1 MDVQVRF
8 FASLRETVGV
18 DEVRVSLPEGA
29 GFDALMSALSDQ
41 LPPPALAALRA
52 ENVRLARNQ
61 DLVAP
66 PFALAHGDEL
76 AFLPP
81 VTGG

>member
-1 MDVQVRF
+1 MNVEVRF
-8 FASLRETVGV
+8 FASLREATGTPAL
-18 DEVRVSLPEGA
+18 SLDLPDGA
-29 GFDALMSALSDQ
+29 DFDALMSALAERLDDT
-41 LPPPALAALRA
+41 ALGALRA

-61 DLVAP
+61 DLVAV
-66 PFALAHGDEL
+66 PFQLEPDDEV

>member
-1 MDVQVRF
+1 MNVEVRF
-8 FASLRETVGV
+8 FASLREATGTPALTL
-18 DEVRVSLPEGA
+18 ELPEGA
-29 GFDALMSALSDQ
+29 DFDTLMSALAGHLDD
-41 LPPPALAALRA
+41 AAMDALRA

-61 DLVAP
+61 DLVAV
-66 PFALAHGDEL
+66 PFHLEPDDEV

>member
-1 MDVQVRF
+1 MNVHVRF
-8 FASLRETVGV
+8 FASLKEATGTGAV
-18 DEVRVSLPEGA
+18 DVSLPEGA
-29 GFDALMSALSDQ
+29 GFDALMEALSRE
-41 LPPPALAALRA
+41 LSGPAMAAVTR

-61 DLVAP
+61 DLVSP
-66 PFALAHGDEL
+66 PFALRDGDEL

>member
-1 MDVQVRF
+1 VNVEVRF
-8 FASLRETVGV
+8 FASLREATGTPVV
-18 DEVRVSLPEGA
+18 TLDLPEGA
-29 GFDALMSALSDQ
+29 DFDALMV
-41 LPPPALAALRA
+41 ALAERLDDSAMTVLQA

-61 DLVAP
+61 DLVAA
-66 PFALAHGDEL
+66 PFHLEPDDEV